1 MWNRACPLCFAKV
14 PRGVVL
20 SKSGDLSC
28 PSCRA
33 ELELARVS
41 RVLGAFVGLLAG
53 YLAVSY
59 VSHRGVPGGW
69 AAGLLAAVLAFGVGS
84 VVALLFLSDLVVRPK
99 EAAAFPH
106 PHK

>member
-1 MWNRACPLCFAKV
+1 M
-14 PRGVVL
+14 
-20 SKSGDLSC
+20 SKSEEVTC

-33 ELELARVS
+33 ELELSRPS

-53 YLAVSY
+53 FLAASI
-59 VSHRGVPGGW
+59 VSHRGIPGGW
-69 AAGLLAAVLAFGVGS
+69 AAGLLAAILAFGAGS
-84 VVALLFLSDLVVRPK
+84 GAALLFLSDLVVRPK